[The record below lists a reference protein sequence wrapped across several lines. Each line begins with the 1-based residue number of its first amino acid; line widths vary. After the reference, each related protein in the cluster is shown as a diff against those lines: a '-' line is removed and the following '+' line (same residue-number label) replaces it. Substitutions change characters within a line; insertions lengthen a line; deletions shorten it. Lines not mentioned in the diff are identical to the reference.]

1 MLEFLKPS
9 KVIALEPIGEVSIVR
24 NRRSM
29 RFRISVKPD
38 GNVRLT
44 IPWLA
49 SFRSGENF
57 LKQQIQ
63 WIEETKIRI
72 SQRPKVIRL
81 IQEGHQFTTPNFTY
95 FVCSAAILKPRT
107 RYVRKEDTF
116 YFEFPNTQKIESSEV
131 QLSLKTLIEKM
142 LRVDAKKYLPNR
154 IAELA
159 LEYGYTYNK
168 IAIKNNISNWGSCST
183 RQNINLNL
191 HLMRL
196 NTRLIDY
203 VIIHELVHTVIKNHG
218 PQFKATMHK
227 YFPDIKELDAELKK
241 TGTGI
246 GSISKM

>member
-1 MLEFLKPS
+1 MKFLKPS
-9 KVIALEPIGEVSIVR
+9 QVIDLEDIGEVLITR
-24 NRRSM
+24 NRRSLS
-29 RFRISVKPD
+29 FRISIKPD

-44 IPWLA
+44 IPWMA

-57 LKQQIQ
+57 LKQQTQ
-63 WIEETKIRI
+63 WITDTKARL
-72 SQRPKVIRL
+72 SQKPKVIRL
-81 IQEGHQFTTPNFTY
+81 IQEGHQFTTPNYTY
-95 FVCSAAILKPRT
+95 LVRSSAVLKPRI

-142 LRVDAKKYLPNR
+142 LRVDAKKYLPIR

-159 LEYGYTYNK
+159 LEYGYSYNK

-196 NTRLIDY
+196 NSRLIDY
-203 VIIHELVHTVIKNHG
+203 VIVHELVHTVIKNHG
-218 PQFKATMHK
+218 AQFKATMLN
-227 YFPDIKELDAELKK
+227 YFPDIKELDAILKK

>member
-1 MLEFLKPS
+1 MKFLKPS
-9 KVIALEPIGEVSIVR
+9 QVIDLEDIGEVLITR
-24 NRRSM
+24 NRRSLS
-29 RFRISVKPD
+29 FRISIKPD

-44 IPWLA
+44 IPWMA

-63 WIEETKIRI
+63 WITDTKARL
-72 SQRPKVIRL
+72 SQKPKVIRL
-81 IQEGHQFTTPNFTY
+81 IQEGHQFTTPNYTY
-95 FVCSAAILKPRT
+95 LVRSSAVLKPRI

-142 LRVDAKKYLPNR
+142 LRVDAKKYLPIR

-159 LEYGYTYNK
+159 LEYGYSYNK

-196 NTRLIDY
+196 NSRLIDY
-203 VIIHELVHTVIKNHG
+203 VIVHELVHHCW
-218 PQFKATMHK
+218 
-227 YFPDIKELDAELKK
+227 
-241 TGTGI
+241 
-246 GSISKM
+246 